1 MSDESNDRP
10 KCDSLADAVREVKFW
25 CGVNMVRFTYD
36 PETLTKLFKACC
48 EFESG
53 KDGEG

>member
-25 CGVNMVRFTYD
+25 CGVNTVRFTYD
-36 PETLTKLFKACC
+36 PETLIKLFKACC

-53 KDGEG
+53 KKVEG